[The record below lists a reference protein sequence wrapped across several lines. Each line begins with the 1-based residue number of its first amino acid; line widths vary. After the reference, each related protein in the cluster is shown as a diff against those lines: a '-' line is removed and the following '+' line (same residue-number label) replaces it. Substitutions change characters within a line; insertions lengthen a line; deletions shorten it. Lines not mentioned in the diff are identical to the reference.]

1 MLWGAAVGSIN
12 NTFGIKGVQEH
23 TMFFKNI
30 DDANRLRRR
39 MSDCFERASLPQTSE
54 EVRGPHR
61 ENWGDGRENALNT
74 EALKHSCN
82 SVTGSASLQQPPC
95 S

>member
-1 MLWGAAVGSIN
+1 VGSIN

-39 MSDCFERASLPQTSE
+39 MSDCFERASLPQASE
-54 EVRGPHR
+54 EVRVRCHVRGVAAHTGIGDWTAYCVPASSAAGPR
-61 ENWGDGRENALNT
+61 DRSN
-74 EALKHSCN
+74 
-82 SVTGSASLQQPPC
+82 
-95 S
+95 